1 MNGAGLLSVYMLAVI
16 VGIVLTAGGQVLF
29 KRHYLHHRRLD
40 LLGAL
45 AMFGL
50 VPLIN
55 FVALRGM
62 SFGFVYMS
70 TAATQILVLL
80 MCRVFL
86 GEKLG
91 RDALPGILL
100 ILAGIIVYTL

>member
-1 MNGAGLLSVYMLAVI
+1 MNGADFLSVYMLAVI
-16 VGIVLTAGGQVLF
+16 LGIVLTAGGQVLF
-29 KRHYLHHRRLD
+29 KRYYQRHRRLD
-40 LLGAL
+40 LLAAL

-91 RDALPGILL
+91 RDALPGIAL

>member
-1 MNGAGLLSVYMLAVI
+1 MNSLFSVYMLMVI
-16 VGIVLTAGGQVLF
+16 VAIVLTAGGQVLF
-29 KRHYLHHRRLD
+29 KRYYQQHHRLY

-50 VPLIN
+50 VPLTN
-55 FVALRGM
+55 FVALRGIP
-62 SFGFVYMS
+62 FGFVYMS

-80 MCRVFL
+80 LCRIFL

-91 RDALPGILL
+91 KDALPGIAL

>member
-1 MNGAGLLSVYMLAVI
+1 MNGSGFLSVYMLAVI
-16 VGIVLTAGGQVLF
+16 LGIVLTAGGQVQF
-29 KRHYLHHRRLD
+29 KRYHLHHRRLD
-40 LLGAL
+40 LLGSL

-91 RDALPGILL
+91 REALPGILL
-100 ILAGIIVYTL
+100 ILAGIIVYAL

>member
-1 MNGAGLLSVYMLAVI
+1 MRSDLLNVYMLAVL
-16 VGIVLTAGGQVLF
+16 VGIVFTAAGQVLF
-29 KRHYLHHRRLD
+29 KRYHLSHRRLD
-40 LLGAL
+40 LYGAVSL
-45 AMFGL
+45 FVL
-50 VPLIN
+50 VPLVN
-55 FVALRGM
+55 FVALRGV
-62 SFGFVYMS
+62 SFGLVYMS

-91 RDALPGILL
+91 REALPGIAL

>member
-1 MNGAGLLSVYMLAVI
+1 MNGSSLLSVYMLAVI

-29 KRHYLHHRRLD
+29 KRYYLHHRRLD
-40 LLGAL
+40 LFGAL

-80 MCRVFL
+80 MCRLFL

>member
-1 MNGAGLLSVYMLAVI
+1 MNGGALLSVYMLMVI
-16 VGIVLTAGGQVLF
+16 VAIVFTAGGQVLF
-29 KRHYLHHRRLD
+29 KRYYLRHDRLD
-40 LLGAL
+40 LYGAVAL
-45 AMFGL
+45 FVL
-50 VPLIN
+50 VPVTN

-62 SFGFVYMS
+62 PFGFVYMS

-80 MCRVFL
+80 MSRFFL

-91 RDALPGILL
+91 KDALPGIAL

>member
-1 MNGAGLLSVYMLAVI
+1 MKGSGLLSIYMLAVI
-16 VGIVLTAGGQVLF
+16 LGILLTAGGQVQF
-29 KRHYLHHRRLD
+29 KRYHQRHNRFD

-80 MCRVFL
+80 MCRLFL

-100 ILAGIIVYTL
+100 ILAGIIVYAL